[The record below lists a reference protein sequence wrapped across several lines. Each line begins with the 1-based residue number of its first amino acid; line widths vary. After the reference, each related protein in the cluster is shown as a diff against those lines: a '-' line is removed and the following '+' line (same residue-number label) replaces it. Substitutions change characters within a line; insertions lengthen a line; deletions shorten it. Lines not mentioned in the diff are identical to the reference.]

1 MLAAQLDL
9 SDGDEAVAALESS
22 FPGIRLGASADAGFF
37 FRLDGHLN
45 KYGLSYLHISIGGR
59 HMSTRVEDT
68 AGLMVTTAESITGE
82 MTDAG
87 VDIDHAQPY
96 VTRAGL
102 RSEYSFANCHSIA
115 LDKTVMEAHLRK
127 RAGTTRN
134 GPFRFTGVSPKSAQH
149 AATWSAI
156 ATTVETAMRTGLAD
170 DPLLGVAL
178 TDMVAAGCLA
188 VFPNNWVDRDHPPRS
203 RSTAAVRR
211 ATTFIEEHAHEPVA
225 VHDIAEAARLSP
237 RGLQSAFRSQTG
249 VTPMAYL
256 RQVRLQRARNALL
269 AADPAERDSV
279 AVIARAAGFGH
290 LSRFAAA
297 YRALHGEYPHETLRA

>member
-22 FPGIRLGASADAGFF
+22 FPGIRLGASSDAGFF

-45 KYGLSYLHISIGGR
+45 QYGLSYLHISIGGR
-59 HMSTRVEDT
+59 HMSTRIEDT
-68 AGLMVTTAESITGE
+68 AGLMVTTAASITGGME
-82 MTDAG
+82 DAG
-87 VDIDHAQPY
+87 ATVDHAQPY

-102 RSEYSFANCHSIA
+102 RSEYSFADCRSIA
-115 LDKTVMEAHLRK
+115 LDEAVMEAHLRN

-134 GPFRFTGVSPKSAQH
+134 GPFRFTGVAPRSKQH
-149 AATWSAI
+149 AATWRAV

-170 DPLLGVAL
+170 DPLLGASL
-178 TDMVAAGCLA
+178 TDLVAATCLA
-188 VFPNNWVDRDHPPRS
+188 AFPNNWVDTDHTTRS

-211 ATTFIEEHAHEPVA
+211 ARAFIEEHAHEPVS

-237 RGLQSAFRSQTG
+237 RGLQGAFRTQTG

-256 RQVRLQRARNALL
+256 RQVRLERAREALL
-269 AADPAERDSV
+269 VADPAQQDSV
-279 AVIARAAGFGH
+279 AAIARAAGFAH

-297 YRALHGEYPHETLRA
+297 YRALHGESPRDTLHG